1 MKILQILFMQVLFQ
15 IDFQNNPYSQIYV
28 LRPSKKED
36 LNIEMKRIR
45 GVGAEKNYRC
55 PQFVSL
61 YSDELTKNSKI
72 WSSTSSS
79 VNRYF
84 YFSGKCWEHSKDNL
98 ETSLCSGRNL
108 GSWWWNWTSM
118 HLPFLWGQNA

>member
-84 YFSGKCWEHSKDNL
+84 YFSGKC
-98 ETSLCSGRNL
+98 
-108 GSWWWNWTSM
+108 
-118 HLPFLWGQNA
+118 